1 VRNARV
7 TLQIDIGFGD
17 VIVPHA
23 AEIEYPVLL
32 EFAAP
37 KLLAYSRETVV
48 AEKLEA
54 ITVLGLLNS
63 RMKDYFDLML
73 LSRLYEFDGTLL
85 LRAVNATFKRRSTEI
100 EALPVGLT
108 SEFPSAPGKSA
119 QWKAFLRRSRF
130 EAENAD
136 VDEVIVA
143 VRNFAGP
150 LLFAAAGENKFEFSW
165 NASGTWS
172 KI

>member
-1 VRNARV
+1 VTNARV

-37 KLLAYSRETVV
+37 YSRETVV

-85 LRAVNATFKRRSTEI
+85 LRAVNATFKRRSTKI

-130 EAENAD
+130 EAEHTD

-150 LLFAAAGENKFEFSW
+150 LLFAAAGENKFEFLW
-165 NASGTWS
+165 KASGPWS

>member
-1 VRNARV
+1 
-7 TLQIDIGFGD
+7 

-63 RMKDYFDLML
+63 RMKDYFDLMP

-85 LRAVNATFKRRSTEI
+85 LRTVQANFKRRSTEI
-100 EALPVGLT
+100 
-108 SEFPSAPGKSA
+108 
-119 QWKAFLRRSRF
+119 LRRCRSACCPNFRRHPENRHNGKRF
-130 EAENAD
+130 CDEAGLKPNA
-136 VDEVIVA
+136 
-143 VRNFAGP
+143 RM
-150 LLFAAAGENKFEFSW
+150 SMR
-165 NASGTWS
+165 
-172 KI
+172 